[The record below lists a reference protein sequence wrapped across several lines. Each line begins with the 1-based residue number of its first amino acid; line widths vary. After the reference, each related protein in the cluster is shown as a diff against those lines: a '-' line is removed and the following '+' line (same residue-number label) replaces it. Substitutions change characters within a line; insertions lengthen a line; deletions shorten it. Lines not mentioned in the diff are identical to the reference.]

1 METRQLAKLMGSLS
15 FEERLLIMNALVSN
29 GEIGLSQMQL
39 ADITSLS
46 QSSVGV
52 NLEYMMSTDIV
63 TYRSESVGKVFL
75 ANYELLDKLFSF
87 MNENYGVGVD
97 KAIRTKSEIKTVDAS
112 LEKIQPK
119 HYFWVK
125 K

>member
-97 KAIRTKSEIKTVDAS
+97 KATRTKSEIKTVDAS
-112 LEKIQPK
+112 L
-119 HYFWVK
+119 
-125 K
+125 